1 MFGAFTRLQ
10 DRSPRYQPI
19 NPVVPPRRD
28 FNMEEEILEMT
39 GGCRYMTQPPEPFEI
54 QKTLRQNKRVI
65 LNVGG
70 ERHECMWKT
79 LDRLPHTR
87 LGQLRQSNN
96 HEDLLELCDD
106 YSLVDNEFYFD
117 R

>member
-1 MFGAFTRLQ
+1 MSA
-10 DRSPRYQPI
+10 
-19 NPVVPPRRD
+19 
-28 FNMEEEILEMT
+28 
-39 GGCRYMTQPPEPFEI
+39 GCRYMTHPPEPFII
-54 QKTLRQNKRVI
+54 QKTLRQNKRVV

-87 LGQLRQSNN
+87 LGQLRASNS
-96 HEDLLELCDD
+96 HEALLELCDD